1 MIERRAAPAIL
12 MRGLRLGLGLG
23 LRGIAAC
30 QPPAPPPGPLPPMR
44 TTTSLDLE
52 TARLALTERLTQD
65 GLEVE
70 QRLGG
75 LTVTG
80 TDDRFTACA
89 PIVISDVRGGN
100 HRSRL
105 TRPDRTT
112 ATAVVRI
119 EAAGARTLL
128 SWQASFSGSYLNR
141 FDNLRFEAPCRST
154 GELERLLAGTLP
166 N

>member
-1 MIERRAAPAIL
+1 MNERWRAPTIAL
-12 MRGLRLGLGLG
+12 LGLLAV
-23 LRGIAAC
+23 AAC
-30 QPPAPPPGPLPPMR
+30 QPPAPPPGPPPPAR

-52 TARLALTERLTQD
+52 TARTTLTERLIAQGFSVD
-65 GLEVE
+65 REV
-70 QRLGG
+70 GG
-75 LTVTG
+75 LVVST
-80 TDDRFTACA
+80 TDPRFSACPA
-89 PIVISDVRGGN
+89 IRVSELGRRERN
-100 HRSRL
+100 RL

-128 SWQASFSGSYLNR
+128 TWQASFSGSYLNR
-141 FDNLRFEAPCRST
+141 FDNIRFEAPCRST